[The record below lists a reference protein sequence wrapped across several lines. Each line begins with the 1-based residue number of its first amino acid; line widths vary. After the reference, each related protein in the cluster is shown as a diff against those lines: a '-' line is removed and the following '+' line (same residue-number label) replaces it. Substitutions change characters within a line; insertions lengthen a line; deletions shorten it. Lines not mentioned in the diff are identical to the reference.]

1 MDTQSVAP
9 SGTELAK
16 KTFTPGSSNAPLSA
30 HGKRGAAAGQLEC
43 RQSTVSCSFTFEG
56 RNRRGGHSDHQLSK
70 SIPHYGSTASGGEAD
85 RNSWLVGSRGPAHA
99 SFLWPFSFGRG
110 KRRLAPERRKR
121 VMVLMSDTG
130 GGHRASAEALQAGF
144 EQLYGNDFQVDYVD
158 VWTNHTP
165 YPFNQLPKTYS
176 FMVRNSL
183 MWRIGY
189 YGQQPRFIHVPTQ
202 TVSSLFVSK
211 QVAEAFDQYQPDLV
225 VSVHPLMQ
233 LVPLRVLRQQARRGK
248 RKPVP
253 FATVVTD
260 LTTCHNTWFH
270 PLVDRCF
277 VPTLYCKR
285 SAMKNGLKEEQ
296 ITVHGLPIRPAFSR
310 NLASKQQ
317 LRKRLGLDQKLPIVL
332 LVGGGEGMGAIEKTL
347 EALDERVG
355 GACQVVAI
363 CGRNK
368 ALIERLSNRSFSG
381 GLRVKVRGFVTNMA
395 EWMTACDTIITKAGP
410 GTIAE
415 ALICGLPIILNGF
428 IPCQE
433 EGNVPFVVDNKVGL
447 FERKPA
453 AIAAILQRWL
463 TSDEAEYNSFAER
476 AREIGSRWKGALLR
490 IVVDLAIM
498 CDSALEIEAIKADAQ
513 RALVQCTAS

>member
-1 MDTQSVAP
+1 M
-9 SGTELAK
+9 
-16 KTFTPGSSNAPLSA
+16 
-30 HGKRGAAAGQLEC
+30 
-43 RQSTVSCSFTFEG
+43 EG
-56 RNRRGGHSDHQLSK
+56 H
-70 SIPHYGSTASGGEAD
+70 
-85 RNSWLVGSRGPAHA
+85 RGPAHA
-99 SFLWPFSFGRG
+99 FFLWPFSFGRRRKAAG
-110 KRRLAPERRKR
+110 KRRKR

-144 EQLYGNDFQVDYVD
+144 EQLYGDDYQVDYVD
-158 VWTNHTP
+158 IWSNHTP

-202 TVSSLFVSK
+202 TISSLFVSK
-211 QVAEAFDQYQPDLV
+211 QVGEAFEQYQPDLV

-233 LVPLRVLRQQARRGK
+233 LVPLRVLRQQARKGG

-277 VPTLYCKR
+277 VPTEYCKR
-285 SAMKNGLKEEQ
+285 SALKNGLKEEQ
-296 ITVHGLPIRPAFSR
+296 ITVHGLPIRPAFSAKI
-310 NLASKQQ
+310 ASKHS
-317 LRKRLGLDQKLPIVL
+317 LRKRLGLDRHLPTVL
-332 LVGGGEGMGAIEKTL
+332 LVGGGEGMGAIEQTL
-347 EALDERVG
+347 DALDARLG

-368 ALIERLSNRSFSG
+368 ALIERLQLRDFSG
-381 GLRVKVRGFVTNMA
+381 GLKVMLCGFVNNMA
-395 EWMTACDTIITKAGP
+395 EWMTACDAIITKAGP

-415 ALICGLPIILNGF
+415 ALICGLPLILNGF

-433 EGNVPFVVDNKVGL
+433 EGNVPFVVDNKLGK
-447 FERKPA
+447 FEKKPDR
-453 AIAAILQRWL
+453 IACILEGWFGESREEFLQ
-463 TSDEAEYNSFAER
+463 FAEQ
-476 AREIGSRWKGALLR
+476 ARKLGSRWRGALLR
-490 IVVDLAIM
+490 IVADLAGM
-498 CDSALEIEAIKADAQ
+498 CEEALERGSQ
-513 RALVQCTAS
+513 TASCAACR

>member
-1 MDTQSVAP
+1 
-9 SGTELAK
+9 
-16 KTFTPGSSNAPLSA
+16 
-30 HGKRGAAAGQLEC
+30 
-43 RQSTVSCSFTFEG
+43 
-56 RNRRGGHSDHQLSK
+56 
-70 SIPHYGSTASGGEAD
+70 
-85 RNSWLVGSRGPAHA
+85 
-99 SFLWPFSFGRG
+99 
-110 KRRLAPERRKR
+110 
-121 VMVLMSDTG
+121 MVLMSDTG

-144 EQLYGNDFQVDYVD
+144 EQLYGDDFQVDYVD
-158 VWTNHTP
+158 VWTDHTP

-211 QVAEAFDQYQPDLV
+211 QVAAAFDHYQPDLV

-285 SAMKNGLKEEQ
+285 SAMRNGLKEEQ
-296 ITVHGLPIRPAFSR
+296 ITVHGLPIRPAFSQK
-310 NLASKQQ
+310 LAPKHQ
-317 LRKRLGLDQKLPIVL
+317 LRRSLGLERDLPIVL

-347 EALDERVG
+347 QALDDRVG
-355 GACQVVAI
+355 GGCQVVAV

-368 ALIERLSNRSFSG
+368 ALIERLNHRSFPG
-381 GLRVKVRGFVTNMA
+381 GLKVRVCGFVTNMA
-395 EWMTACDTIITKAGP
+395 EWMTASDTIITKAGP

-453 AIAAILQRWL
+453 AIAQILEGWL
-463 TSDEAEYNSFAER
+463 TVEKAEFNRFAER

-490 IVVDLAIM
+490 IVVDLALM
-498 CDSALEIEAIKADAQ
+498 CDSALEVESIKAAAHK
-513 RALVQCTAS
+513 ALVQHSSA